1 MELLVSIPLH
11 LVLPPILGTLIGYF
25 TNDIA
30 IRMLFRPYRPWYV
43 GRYRLPFTPGLIPSN
58 QGRLASRIADTI
70 TRSLLTPEELQNIA
84 RRLLQLERT
93 QAAIYWLLQTALNQ
107 VKLEEY
113 KARTA
118 KILAGIL
125 HDFLGQ
131 SLPRLLR
138 ILARQEDFLAEQ
150 INQIFDRFLLE
161 FRLSA
166 TQSEQVA
173 DWLLELVLTPD
184 LLRRALVDFLTDET
198 IDVID
203 QDLREQTTGTYWV
216 VANFFGVRN
225 ALIRLRRFCIE
236 EPETANQRL
245 LELMQSLG
253 LKSRITELIQELSLQ
268 NLPVVTMH
276 KLRKQLRELVR
287 EYLQTDGPALIQ
299 NLSDSLNWDEIAH
312 LILTR
317 LRSSSVMN
325 SSLSLISEELAL
337 IIERYLEKDLEQVIA
352 QVIPI
357 LDIDQAIIDRVNA
370 TSPADLE
377 AGIQGIV
384 RSELQAIVNLG
395 GILGLLV
402 GLGQSL
408 WLWGQT

>member
-1 MELLVSIPLH
+1 VSLPLNLL
-11 LVLPPILGTLIGYF
+11 LPPVLGTVIGYF
-25 TNDIA
+25 TNDLA
-30 IRMLFRPYRPWYV
+30 IRMLFRPYRPLYL

-58 QGRLASRIADTI
+58 QGRLATRIADTI
-70 TRSLLTPEELQNIA
+70 TSSLLTPEELQKIA

-107 VKLEEY
+107 VKLEAY

-150 INQIFDRFLLE
+150 INHIFDRFLLE
-161 FRLSA
+161 FRFSPPQA
-166 TQSEQVA
+166 EQLA
-173 DWLLELVLTPD
+173 NGLLEWVLTPD
-184 LLRRALVDFLTDET
+184 VLRRALVDFLTDET

-216 VANFFGVRN
+216 VANVFGVRN
-225 ALIRLRRFCIE
+225 GLIRLRRFCIE

-245 LELMQSLG
+245 ADLMTSLG
-253 LKSRITELIQELSLQ
+253 LKQRLTELIQDLSLQ
-268 NLPVVTMH
+268 HLPVVTMH
-276 KLRKQLRELVR
+276 RLRKHLRQLIR
-287 EYLQTDGPALIQ
+287 EYLQVDGPVLVK

-317 LRSSSVMN
+317 LRNSPVMN

-337 IIERYLEKDLEQVIA
+337 IIERYLEKDLERLIA

-370 TSPADLE
+370 TTPADLE

-395 GILGLLV
+395 GFLGFLV
-402 GLGQSL
+402 GLGQAAFL
-408 WLWGQT
+408 WWQS

>member
-1 MELLVSIPLH
+1 M
-11 LVLPPILGTLIGYF
+11 LPPILGTLIGYF

-58 QGRLASRIADTI
+58 QGRLAARIADTI

-166 TQSEQVA
+166 PQAEQVA

-225 ALIRLRRFCIE
+225 GLMRLRRFCIE

-245 LELMQSLG
+245 AELMQSLG
-253 LKSRITELIQELSLQ
+253 LKSRLTELIRELSLQ

-325 SSLSLISEELAL
+325 SSLNLISEELAL

-384 RSELQAIVNLG
+384 RTELQAIVNLG

>member
-1 MELLVSIPLH
+1 VSLPLNLL
-11 LVLPPILGTLIGYF
+11 LPPVLGTVIGYF
-25 TNDIA
+25 TNDLA
-30 IRMLFRPYRPWYV
+30 IRMLFRPYRPLYL

-58 QGRLASRIADTI
+58 QGRLAARIADTI
-70 TRSLLTPEELQNIA
+70 TSSLLTPEELQKIA

-107 VKLEEY
+107 VKLEAY

-131 SLPRLLR
+131 SLPRFLR

-150 INQIFDRFLLE
+150 INHIFDRFLLE
-161 FRLSA
+161 FRFSPPQA
-166 TQSEQVA
+166 EQLA
-173 DWLLELVLTPD
+173 HWLLEWVLTPD
-184 LLRRALVDFLTDET
+184 FVRRALVDFLTDET

-203 QDLREQTTGTYWV
+203 QDLRERTTGTYWV
-216 VANFFGVRN
+216 VANVFGVRN
-225 ALIRLRRFCIE
+225 GLIRLRRFCIE

-245 LELMQSLG
+245 AELMTSLG
-253 LKSRITELIQELSLQ
+253 LKNRLTELIQDLSLQ

-276 KLRKQLRELVR
+276 RLRKHLRQLIR
-287 EYLQTDGPALIQ
+287 EYLQVDGPVLVK

-317 LRSSSVMN
+317 LRNSPVMN

-337 IIERYLEKDLEQVIA
+337 IIERYLEKDLERLIA

-370 TSPADLE
+370 TAPADLE

-395 GILGLLV
+395 GFLGFLV
-402 GLGQSL
+402 GLGQAAFL
-408 WLWGQT
+408 WWQS

>member
-1 MELLVSIPLH
+1 VELLVSL
-11 LVLPPILGTLIGYF
+11 LLNLMLPPILGTLIGYF

-125 HDFLGQ
+125 HDFLGR

-166 TQSEQVA
+166 PQAEQVA

-245 LELMQSLG
+245 AELMQSLG
-253 LKSRITELIQELSLQ
+253 LKSRLTELIQELSLQ

-384 RSELQAIVNLG
+384 RTELQAIVNLG

>member
-1 MELLVSIPLH
+1 MSVPLN
-11 LVLPPILGTLIGYF
+11 LILPPVLGAVIGYF

-30 IRMLFRPYRPWYV
+30 IRMLFRPYRPFYLGGYQV
-43 GRYRLPFTPGLIPSN
+43 PFTPGLIPSN

-161 FRLSA
+161 FRLSSSQA
-166 TQSEQVA
+166 EQVA

-184 LLRRALVDFLTDET
+184 LLRRALVDFLTEET

-225 ALIRLRRFCIE
+225 AFIRLRRFCIE

-245 LELMQSLG
+245 AELMKSLG
-253 LKSRITELIQELSLQ
+253 LRPRLTELIQELSLQ

-287 EYLQTDGPALIQ
+287 EYLQVDGPVLIQ

-317 LRSSSVMN
+317 LRSSSIMN
-325 SSLSLISEELAL
+325 SSLGLISEELAL
-337 IIERYLEKDLEQVIA
+337 IIERYLEKDLEQMIA

-357 LDIDQAIIDRVNA
+357 LDIDQVIIDRVNA

-408 WLWGQT
+408 FLWGQT

>member
-1 MELLVSIPLH
+1 MSLPLN
-11 LVLPPILGTLIGYF
+11 LMLPPILGTLIGYF

-166 TQSEQVA
+166 TQAEQVA

-225 ALIRLRRFCIE
+225 GLMRLRRFCIE

-245 LELMQSLG
+245 AELMQSLG
-253 LKSRITELIQELSLQ
+253 LKSRLTELIQELSLQ
-268 NLPVVTMH
+268 NLPVLTMH

-287 EYLQTDGPALIQ
+287 EYLQTDGPALIR
-299 NLSDSLNWDEIAH
+299 NLSNSLNWDEIAH

-317 LRSSSVMN
+317 LRSSSIMN

>member
-1 MELLVSIPLH
+1 VSLPLNLL
-11 LVLPPILGTLIGYF
+11 LPPVLGTVIGYF
-25 TNDIA
+25 TNDLA
-30 IRMLFRPYRPWYV
+30 IRMLFRPYRPLYL

-58 QGRLASRIADTI
+58 QGRLAARIADTI
-70 TRSLLTPEELQNIA
+70 TSSLLTPEELQKIA

-107 VKLEEY
+107 VKMEAY

-150 INQIFDRFLLE
+150 INHIFDRFLLE
-161 FRLSA
+161 FRFSPPQA
-166 TQSEQVA
+166 EQLA
-173 DWLLELVLTPD
+173 NGLLEWVLTPD
-184 LLRRALVDFLTDET
+184 VLRRALVDFLTDET

-216 VANFFGVRN
+216 VANVFGVRN
-225 ALIRLRRFCIE
+225 GLIRLRRFCIE

-245 LELMQSLG
+245 AELMTSLG
-253 LKSRITELIQELSLQ
+253 LKNRLTELIQDLSLQ

-276 KLRKQLRELVR
+276 RLRKHLRQLIR
-287 EYLQTDGPALIQ
+287 EYLQVDGPVLVK

-317 LRSSSVMN
+317 LRNSPVMN

-337 IIERYLEKDLEQVIA
+337 IIERYLEKDLERLIA

-370 TSPADLE
+370 TAPADLE

-395 GILGLLV
+395 GFLGFLV
-402 GLGQSL
+402 GLGQAAFL
-408 WLWGQT
+408 WWQS

>member
-1 MELLVSIPLH
+1 M
-11 LVLPPILGTLIGYF
+11 LPPILGTLIGYF

-166 TQSEQVA
+166 PQAEQVA

-225 ALIRLRRFCIE
+225 GLMRLRRFCIE

-245 LELMQSLG
+245 AELMQSLG
-253 LKSRITELIQELSLQ
+253 LKSRLTELIQELSLQ

-384 RSELQAIVNLG
+384 RTELQAIVNLG

>member
-1 MELLVSIPLH
+1 M
-11 LVLPPILGTLIGYF
+11 LPPILGTLIGYF

-166 TQSEQVA
+166 PQAEQVA

-225 ALIRLRRFCIE
+225 GLMRLRRFCIE

-245 LELMQSLG
+245 AELMQSLG
-253 LKSRITELIQELSLQ
+253 LKSRLTELIQELSLQ

-299 NLSDSLNWDEIAH
+299 NLSDSFNWDEIAH

-384 RSELQAIVNLG
+384 RTELQAIVNLG

>member
-1 MELLVSIPLH
+1 V
-11 LVLPPILGTLIGYF
+11 IGYF
-25 TNDIA
+25 TNDLA
-30 IRMLFRPYRPWYV
+30 IRMLFRPYRPLYV

-58 QGRLASRIADTI
+58 QGRLAARIADTI
-70 TRSLLTPEELQNIA
+70 TSSLLTPEELQKIA

-107 VKLEEY
+107 VKMEAY

-150 INQIFDRFLLE
+150 INHIFDRFLLE
-161 FRLSA
+161 FRFSPPQA
-166 TQSEQVA
+166 EQLA
-173 DWLLELVLTPD
+173 NGLLEWVLTPD
-184 LLRRALVDFLTDET
+184 VLRRALVDFLTDET

-216 VANFFGVRN
+216 VANVFGVRN
-225 ALIRLRRFCIE
+225 GLIRLRRFCIE

-245 LELMQSLG
+245 AELMTSLG
-253 LKSRITELIQELSLQ
+253 LKNRLTELIQDLSLQ

-276 KLRKQLRELVR
+276 RLRKHLRQLIR
-287 EYLQTDGPALIQ
+287 EYLQVDGPVLVK

-317 LRSSSVMN
+317 LRNSPVMN

-337 IIERYLEKDLEQVIA
+337 IIERYLEKDLERLIA

-370 TSPADLE
+370 TTPADLE

-395 GILGLLV
+395 GFLGFLV
-402 GLGQSL
+402 GLGQAAFL
-408 WLWGQT
+408 WWQS

>member
-245 LELMQSLG
+245 AELMQSLG

>member
-1 MELLVSIPLH
+1 VSLPLN
-11 LVLPPILGTLIGYF
+11 LMLPPILGTLIGYF

-166 TQSEQVA
+166 PQAEQVA

-216 VANFFGVRN
+216 VANFFGG
-225 ALIRLRRFCIE
+225 AE
-236 EPETANQRL
+236 
-245 LELMQSLG
+245 
-253 LKSRITELIQELSLQ
+253 
-268 NLPVVTMH
+268 
-276 KLRKQLRELVR
+276 
-287 EYLQTDGPALIQ
+287 
-299 NLSDSLNWDEIAH
+299 W
-312 LILTR
+312 
-317 LRSSSVMN
+317 
-325 SSLSLISEELAL
+325 
-337 IIERYLEKDLEQVIA
+337 
-352 QVIPI
+352 
-357 LDIDQAIIDRVNA
+357 LDASA
-370 TSPADLE
+370 TVLY
-377 AGIQGIV
+377 
-384 RSELQAIVNLG
+384 
-395 GILGLLV
+395 
-402 GLGQSL
+402 
-408 WLWGQT
+408 

>member
-1 MELLVSIPLH
+1 MSVPLN
-11 LVLPPILGTLIGYF
+11 LILPPVLGAVIGYF

-30 IRMLFRPYRPWYV
+30 IRMLFRPYRPFYLGGYQV
-43 GRYRLPFTPGLIPSN
+43 PFTPGLIPSN

-84 RRLLQLERT
+84 RRLLRLERT
-93 QAAIYWLLQTALNQ
+93 QAVIYWLLQTALNQ

-161 FRLSA
+161 FHLSSSQA
-166 TQSEQVA
+166 EQVA

-184 LLRRALVDFLTDET
+184 LLRRALVDFLTEET

-225 ALIRLRRFCIE
+225 AFIRLRRFCIE

-245 LELMQSLG
+245 AELMQSLG
-253 LKSRITELIQELSLQ
+253 LKPRLTELIQDLSLQ

-287 EYLQTDGPALIQ
+287 EYLQVDGPVLIQ

-317 LRSSSVMN
+317 LRSSSIMN

-337 IIERYLEKDLEQVIA
+337 IIERYLEKDLEQMIA

-357 LDIDQAIIDRVNA
+357 LDIDQVIIDRVNA

-384 RSELQAIVNLG
+384 RSELRAIVNLG

-408 WLWGQT
+408 FLWGQN

>member
-1 MELLVSIPLH
+1 M
-11 LVLPPILGTLIGYF
+11 LPPILGTLIGYF

-93 QAAIYWLLQTALNQ
+93 QAALYWLLQTALIH

-113 KARTA
+113 QARTA

-166 TQSEQVA
+166 PQAEQVA

-225 ALIRLRRFCIE
+225 GLMRLRRFCIE

-245 LELMQSLG
+245 AELMQSLG
-253 LKSRITELIQELSLQ
+253 LKSRLTELIQELSLQ

-384 RSELQAIVNLG
+384 RTELQAIVNLG

>member
-1 MELLVSIPLH
+1 MSVSLTLI
-11 LVLPPILGTLIGYF
+11 LPPVLGTVIGYC

-30 IRMLFRPYRPWYV
+30 IRMLFRPYRPLYI
-43 GRYRLPFTPGLIPSN
+43 GRYRVPFTPGLIPSN
-58 QGRLASRIADTI
+58 QGRLAGRVADTI

-161 FRLSA
+161 FRLSP

-173 DWLLELVLTPD
+173 DWLLAVVLTPD
-184 LLRRALVDFLTDET
+184 LIRQALVDFLTEET
-198 IDVID
+198 IDIID

-236 EPETANQRL
+236 EPEMANQRL
-245 LELMQSLG
+245 AALVRSLD
-253 LKSRITELIQELSLQ
+253 LKFRLTELIQDLSLQ
-268 NLPVVTMH
+268 NLPVVTTH
-276 KLRKQLRELVR
+276 KLRKQLREFVR
-287 EYLQTDGPALIQ
+287 EYLQLDGPVLIQ
-299 NLSDSLNWDEIAH
+299 NLSNSLNWDEIAH

-317 LRSSSVMN
+317 LRSSAIMN
-325 SSLSLISEELAL
+325 TSLSLISEELAL
-337 IIERYLEKDLEQVIA
+337 IIERYLERDLEQVIA

-357 LDIDQAIIDRVNA
+357 LDLNQVIIDRVNA
-370 TSPADLE
+370 TSPAELE
-377 AGIQGIV
+377 AGIQSIV

-395 GILGLLV
+395 GILGFLV

-408 WLWGQT
+408 FLWGQT

>member
-1 MELLVSIPLH
+1 MPAPLN
-11 LVLPPILGTLIGYF
+11 LVLPPILGTVIGYF

-30 IRMLFRPYRPWYV
+30 IRMLFRPYRPLYI
-43 GRYRLPFTPGLIPSN
+43 GRYRVPFTPGLIPSN
-58 QGRLASRIADTI
+58 QGRLASRVADTI
-70 TRSLLTPEELQNIA
+70 TRSLLTPEELQTIA

-107 VKLEEY
+107 VKLDEY

-161 FRLSA
+161 FRLSP
-166 TQSEQVA
+166 TQAEQVA
-173 DWLLELVLTPD
+173 DWLLEFVLTPD
-184 LLRRALVDFLTDET
+184 LLRQALVDFLTEET

-216 VANFFGVRN
+216 VANVFGVRN
-225 ALIRLRRFCIE
+225 GLIRLRRFCIE
-236 EPETANQRL
+236 EPEIANQRL
-245 LELMQSLG
+245 AELMQSLG
-253 LKSRITELIQELSLQ
+253 LKSRLSELIQELSLQ
-268 NLPVVTMH
+268 NLPVVTTH
-276 KLRKQLRELVR
+276 RLRKQLRELIR
-287 EYLQTDGPALIQ
+287 EYLQVDGPVLIQ
-299 NLSDSLNWDEIAH
+299 ELSNSLNWDEIAH

-317 LRSSSVMN
+317 LRSSSIMN

-337 IIERYLEKDLEQVIA
+337 IIERYLEKDLEQLIA

-357 LDIDQAIIDRVNA
+357 LDLDQAIIDRVNA
-370 TSPADLE
+370 TSPAELE

-395 GILGLLV
+395 GILGFLV

-408 WLWGQT
+408 LLWWQT

>member
-1 MELLVSIPLH
+1 MSLTLI
-11 LVLPPILGTLIGYF
+11 LPPVLGTVIGYC

-30 IRMLFRPYRPWYV
+30 IRMLFRPYRPLYI
-43 GRYRLPFTPGLIPSN
+43 GRYRVPFTPGLIPSN
-58 QGRLASRIADTI
+58 QGRLAGRVADTI

-161 FRLSA
+161 FRLSP

-173 DWLLELVLTPD
+173 DWLLAVVLTPD
-184 LLRRALVDFLTDET
+184 LIRQALVDFLTEET
-198 IDVID
+198 IDIID

-236 EPETANQRL
+236 EPEMANQRL
-245 LELMQSLG
+245 AALVRSLD
-253 LKSRITELIQELSLQ
+253 LKFRLTELIQDLSLQ
-268 NLPVVTMH
+268 NLPVVTTH
-276 KLRKQLRELVR
+276 KLRKQLREFVR
-287 EYLQTDGPALIQ
+287 EYLQLDGPVLIQ
-299 NLSDSLNWDEIAH
+299 NLSNSLNWDEIAH

-317 LRSSSVMN
+317 LRSSAIMN
-325 SSLSLISEELAL
+325 TSLSLISEELAL
-337 IIERYLEKDLEQVIA
+337 IIERYLERDLEQVIA

-357 LDIDQAIIDRVNA
+357 LDLNQVIIDRVNA
-370 TSPADLE
+370 TSPAELE
-377 AGIQGIV
+377 AGIQSIV

-395 GILGLLV
+395 GILGFLV

-408 WLWGQT
+408 FLWGQT

>member
-1 MELLVSIPLH
+1 VSLPLNLL
-11 LVLPPILGTLIGYF
+11 LPPLLGAVIGYF
-25 TNDIA
+25 TNDLA
-30 IRMLFRPYRPWYV
+30 IRMLFRPYRPLYL
-43 GRYRLPFTPGLIPSN
+43 GRYRVPFTPGLIPSN
-58 QGRLASRIADTI
+58 QGRLAARVADTI
-70 TRSLLTPEELQNIA
+70 TSSLLTPEELQKIA

-107 VKLEEY
+107 VKLDAY

-150 INQIFDRFLLE
+150 INHIFDRFLLE
-161 FRLSA
+161 FRFSP
-166 TQSEQVA
+166 TQAEQLA
-173 DWLLELVLTPD
+173 NWLLEFALTPD
-184 LLRRALVDFLTDET
+184 FLRRALVDFLTDET

-216 VANFFGVRN
+216 VANVFGVRN
-225 ALIRLRRFCIE
+225 GLIRLRRFCIE
-236 EPETANQRL
+236 EPETANRRL
-245 LELMQSLG
+245 AELMTSLG
-253 LKSRITELIQELSLQ
+253 LKNRLTELIQDLSLQ

-276 KLRKQLRELVR
+276 RLRKQLRELIR
-287 EYLQTDGPALIQ
+287 EYLQVDGPVLIK
-299 NLSDSLNWDEIAH
+299 NLSDSLNWNEIAH

-317 LRSSSVMN
+317 LRNSAVMN

-337 IIERYLEKDLEQVIA
+337 IIERYLEKDLERLIA
-352 QVIPI
+352 HVIPI

-370 TSPADLE
+370 TAPADLE

-384 RSELQAIVNLG
+384 RTELQAIVNLG
-395 GILGLLV
+395 GFLGFLV
-402 GLGQSL
+402 GLGQAAFL
-408 WLWGQT
+408 WWQS

>member
-1 MELLVSIPLH
+1 MSVPLN
-11 LVLPPILGTLIGYF
+11 LILPPVLGAVIGYF

-30 IRMLFRPYRPWYV
+30 IRMLFRPYRPFYLGGYQV
-43 GRYRLPFTPGLIPSN
+43 PFTPGLIPSN

-70 TRSLLTPEELQNIA
+70 TRSLLTPAELQNIA

-161 FRLSA
+161 FRLSSSQA
-166 TQSEQVA
+166 EQVA

-184 LLRRALVDFLTDET
+184 LLRRALVDFLTEET

-225 ALIRLRRFCIE
+225 AFIRLRRFCIE

-245 LELMQSLG
+245 AELMKSLG
-253 LKSRITELIQELSLQ
+253 LRPRLTELIQELSLQ

-287 EYLQTDGPALIQ
+287 EYLQVDGPVLIQ

-317 LRSSSVMN
+317 LRSSSIMN

-337 IIERYLEKDLEQVIA
+337 IIERYLEKDLEQMIA

-357 LDIDQAIIDRVNA
+357 LDIDQVIIDRVNA

-408 WLWGQT
+408 FLWGQT

>member
-1 MELLVSIPLH
+1 MALSLTY
-11 LVLPPILGTLIGYF
+11 VLPPVLGAVIGYF

-30 IRMLFRPYRPWYV
+30 IRMLFRPYRAWYI
-43 GRYRLPFTPGLIPSN
+43 GRYRVPFTPGLIPSN
-58 QGRLASRIADTI
+58 QSRLAGRIADTI
-70 TRSLLTPEELQNIA
+70 TSSLLTPEELQKIA

-107 VKLEEY
+107 VKLDAY

-131 SLPRLLR
+131 SLPRLVR

-150 INQIFDRFLLE
+150 VNQIFDRFLLE
-161 FRLSA
+161 FRLSPA
-166 TQSEQVA
+166 QAEQLA
-173 DWLLELVLTPD
+173 DWLLETVLTPD
-184 LLRRALVDFLTDET
+184 FLRQTLVDFLTDEA

-216 VANFFGVRN
+216 VANLFGVRN
-225 ALIRLRRFCIE
+225 GLLRLRQFCIE
-236 EPETANQRL
+236 EPEVANQRL
-245 LELMQSLG
+245 AKLMNSLQ
-253 LKSRITELIQELSLQ
+253 LRHRLTELFQELSLQ
-268 NLPVVTMH
+268 NLPVVTVH
-276 KLRKQLRELVR
+276 RLRKQLRELVR
-287 EYLQTDGPALIQ
+287 EYLQTDGPLLIQ
-299 NLSDSLNWDEIAH
+299 NLSNSLNWDEIAH

-317 LRSSSVMN
+317 LRNSPVMN
-325 SSLSLISEELAL
+325 TSLSLISEELAL
-337 IIERYLEKDLEQVIA
+337 IIERYLEKDLEQLIA
-352 QVIPI
+352 RVIPI

-395 GILGLLV
+395 GILGFLV

-408 WLWGQT
+408 LLWWQANLV

>member
-1 MELLVSIPLH
+1 VSLPLNLL
-11 LVLPPILGTLIGYF
+11 LPPVLGTVIGYF
-25 TNDIA
+25 TNDLA
-30 IRMLFRPYRPWYV
+30 IRMLFRPYRPLYL

-58 QGRLASRIADTI
+58 QGRLAARIADTI
-70 TRSLLTPEELQNIA
+70 TSSLLTPEELQKIA

-107 VKLEEY
+107 VKMEAY

-150 INQIFDRFLLE
+150 INHIFDRFLLE
-161 FRLSA
+161 FRFSPPQA
-166 TQSEQVA
+166 EQLA
-173 DWLLELVLTPD
+173 NGLLEWVLTPD
-184 LLRRALVDFLTDET
+184 VLRRALVDFLTDET

-216 VANFFGVRN
+216 VANVFGVRN
-225 ALIRLRRFCIE
+225 GLIRLRRFCIE

-245 LELMQSLG
+245 AELMTSLG
-253 LKSRITELIQELSLQ
+253 LKNRLTELIQDLSLQ

-276 KLRKQLRELVR
+276 RLRKHLRQLIR
-287 EYLQTDGPALIQ
+287 EYLQVDGPVLVKH
-299 NLSDSLNWDEIAH
+299 LSDSLNWDEIAH

-317 LRSSSVMN
+317 LRNSPVMN

-337 IIERYLEKDLEQVIA
+337 IIERYLEKDLERLIA

-370 TSPADLE
+370 TTPADLE

-395 GILGLLV
+395 GFLGFLV
-402 GLGQSL
+402 GLGQAAFL
-408 WLWGQT
+408 WWQS

>member
-1 MELLVSIPLH
+1 VSLPLN
-11 LVLPPILGTLIGYF
+11 LMLPPILGTLIGYF

-166 TQSEQVA
+166 PQAEQVA

-225 ALIRLRRFCIE
+225 GLMRLRRFCIE

-245 LELMQSLG
+245 AELMQSLG
-253 LKSRITELIQELSLQ
+253 LKSRLTELIQELSLQ

-384 RSELQAIVNLG
+384 RTELQAIVNLG

>member
-1 MELLVSIPLH
+1 MSLPLN
-11 LVLPPILGTLIGYF
+11 LVLPPILGMVIGYC

-30 IRMLFRPYRPWYV
+30 IRMLFRPYRPWYL
-43 GRYRLPFTPGLIPSN
+43 GRYQLPFTPGLIPSN

-107 VKLEEY
+107 VKLEAY

-125 HDFLGQ
+125 HDFLGH

-166 TQSEQVA
+166 TQAEQLA

-184 LLRRALVDFLTDET
+184 LLRRALVDFLTEET

-236 EPETANQRL
+236 EPEIANQRL
-245 LELMQSLG
+245 AKLMQSLG
-253 LKSRITELIQELSLQ
+253 LKPRITELIQELSLQ

-287 EYLQTDGPALIQ
+287 EYLQVDGPVLIQ

-317 LRSSSVMN
+317 LRSSSIMN

-337 IIERYLEKDLEQVIA
+337 IIERYLEKDLEQMIA

>member
-1 MELLVSIPLH
+1 VSLPLN
-11 LVLPPILGTLIGYF
+11 LMLPPILGTLIGYF

-107 VKLEEY
+107 VKMEEY

-166 TQSEQVA
+166 PQAEQVA

-225 ALIRLRRFCIE
+225 GLMRLRRFCIE

-245 LELMQSLG
+245 AELMQSLG
-253 LKSRITELIQELSLQ
+253 LKSRLTELIQELSLQ
-268 NLPVVTMH
+268 NLPVLTMH

-317 LRSSSVMN
+317 LRSSSIMN

-384 RSELQAIVNLG
+384 RTELQAIVNLG

>member
-1 MELLVSIPLH
+1 MALSLTY
-11 LVLPPILGTLIGYF
+11 VLPPVLGAVIGYF

-30 IRMLFRPYRPWYV
+30 IRMLFRPYRAWYI
-43 GRYRLPFTPGLIPSN
+43 GRYRVPFTPGLIPSN
-58 QGRLASRIADTI
+58 QSRLAGRIADTI
-70 TRSLLTPEELQNIA
+70 TSSLLTPEELQKIA

-107 VKLEEY
+107 VKLDAY

-131 SLPRLLR
+131 SLPRLVR

-150 INQIFDRFLLE
+150 VNQIFDRFLLE
-161 FRLSA
+161 FRLSPA
-166 TQSEQVA
+166 QAEQLA
-173 DWLLELVLTPD
+173 DWLLETVLTPD
-184 LLRRALVDFLTDET
+184 FLRQTLVDFLTDET

-216 VANFFGVRN
+216 VANLFGVRN
-225 ALIRLRRFCIE
+225 GLLRLRQFCIE
-236 EPETANQRL
+236 EPEVANQRL
-245 LELMQSLG
+245 AKLMNSLQ
-253 LKSRITELIQELSLQ
+253 LRHRLTELFQELSLQ
-268 NLPVVTMH
+268 NLPVVTVH
-276 KLRKQLRELVR
+276 RLRKQLRELVR
-287 EYLQTDGPALIQ
+287 EYLQTDGPLLIQ
-299 NLSDSLNWDEIAH
+299 NLSNSLNWDEIAH

-317 LRSSSVMN
+317 LRNSPVMN
-325 SSLSLISEELAL
+325 TSLSLISEELAL
-337 IIERYLEKDLEQVIA
+337 IIERYLEKDLEQLIA
-352 QVIPI
+352 RVIPI

-395 GILGLLV
+395 GILGFLV

-408 WLWGQT
+408 FLWWQANLV

>member
-1 MELLVSIPLH
+1 
-11 LVLPPILGTLIGYF
+11 
-25 TNDIA
+25 
-30 IRMLFRPYRPWYV
+30 
-43 GRYRLPFTPGLIPSN
+43 
-58 QGRLASRIADTI
+58 LASRIADTI

-84 RRLLQLERT
+84 RRLLRLERT
-93 QAAIYWLLQTALNQ
+93 QAVIYWLLQTALNQ

-161 FRLSA
+161 FHLSSSQA
-166 TQSEQVA
+166 EQVA

-184 LLRRALVDFLTDET
+184 LLRRALVDFLTEET

-225 ALIRLRRFCIE
+225 AFIRLRRFCIE

-245 LELMQSLG
+245 AELMQSLG
-253 LKSRITELIQELSLQ
+253 LKPRLTELIQDLSLQ

-287 EYLQTDGPALIQ
+287 EYLQVDGPVLIQ

-317 LRSSSVMN
+317 LRSSSIMN

-337 IIERYLEKDLEQVIA
+337 IIERYLEKDLEQMIA

-357 LDIDQAIIDRVNA
+357 LDIDQVIIDRVNA

-384 RSELQAIVNLG
+384 RSELRAIVNLG

-408 WLWGQT
+408 FLWGQN